1 MCLWSLAAARP
12 CLLVPPPLKRQS
24 RSDFHHF
31 PNPPPWSHLLP
42 VNFVSTVNLTSY
54 THWVNWKN
62 RTWKYSGKK
71 RMARQFLF
79 WKICIFS
86 RVKEVGWHMNVKINI
101 AEVSNPDPMYP
112 GLRAQ
117 CESKKCYV
125 VVELIVVVTTYKPL
139 LIPTT
144 ISSFRSKTPLSKSTT
159 QLEAVL
165 KFVDSKCDFG
175 LQIWRCNSFRCHL
188 NPSHDGKL
196 KPLFFQPLFTLDNF
210 EFRKVQKEVF
220 RFSPML
226 TVQHLCTERRKYFI
240 SQFFEF

>member
-1 MCLWSLAAARP
+1 
-12 CLLVPPPLKRQS
+12 
-24 RSDFHHF
+24 
-31 PNPPPWSHLLP
+31 
-42 VNFVSTVNLTSY
+42 
-54 THWVNWKN
+54 
-62 RTWKYSGKK
+62 
-71 RMARQFLF
+71 
-79 WKICIFS
+79 
-86 RVKEVGWHMNVKINI
+86 MNVKINI
-101 AEVSNPDPMYP
+101 AEVSNPDPMYS

-210 EFRKVQKEVF
+210 EFRKVQKEIF

-226 TVQHLCTERRKYFI
+226 RVQHCAERRKYFI
-240 SQFFEF
+240 LLFFELKWLKVQSTSRSGFTILNLLYIYNRFVSWLSSWRLERSFQNLFLINVWKKHTFTKGF

>member
-1 MCLWSLAAARP
+1 
-12 CLLVPPPLKRQS
+12 
-24 RSDFHHF
+24 
-31 PNPPPWSHLLP
+31 
-42 VNFVSTVNLTSY
+42 
-54 THWVNWKN
+54 
-62 RTWKYSGKK
+62 
-71 RMARQFLF
+71 MARQFLF

-139 LIPTT
+139 LVPTT

-175 LQIWRCNSFRCHL
+175 LQIWRCNIVTALGVTWIHHTMV
-188 NPSHDGKL
+188 NWN
-196 KPLFFQPLFTLDNF
+196 LFFQLLFTLDNF

>member
-1 MCLWSLAAARP
+1 
-12 CLLVPPPLKRQS
+12 
-24 RSDFHHF
+24 
-31 PNPPPWSHLLP
+31 
-42 VNFVSTVNLTSY
+42 
-54 THWVNWKN
+54 
-62 RTWKYSGKK
+62 
-71 RMARQFLF
+71 MARQFLF

-139 LIPTT
+139 LVPTT

-196 KPLFFQPLFTLDNF
+196 KPLFFNHYSHWIILNF
-210 EFRKVQKEVF
+210 EKCRK
-220 RFSPML
+220 
-226 TVQHLCTERRKYFI
+226 KYLDFH
-240 SQFFEF
+240 QC